1 MIIKTLK
8 AFALLMSISA
18 FSFAQQSTYWQQHVD
33 YTMDVDF
40 NVKDYTYEGVTKLV
54 YTNNSP
60 DELNKAYI
68 HLYYNAFQPGSE
80 MDLRLQNIA
89 DPDRRMITEDKKSRI
104 ASLSDEQIGY
114 LHLSEVTQDGV
125 AVSFNEEGTIAKIIL
140 NKPLASGA
148 STTFDFKFSGQ
159 IPEQIRRSG
168 RNSKEGV
175 ALSMSQWYPKL
186 AEYDFEGW
194 HATSYIAREFH
205 GVWGDFDVKIT
216 IDKDYTVGGTG
227 YLQNPQEIGHGYQEE
242 GSKVKAR
249 GKKLTWHFK
258 APMVHDFMWAADPDY
273 IHDVRQ
279 MEDGPTLHFFY
290 KNDDEIIENW
300 KKLQPK
306 TEEAMRFFSTH
317 IGKYPYD
324 QYSVVQGGDG
334 GMEYA
339 MSTLITGGRELGS
352 LVGVMSHEMAHSWF
366 QHILATNETKHS
378 WMDEGFTSFISS
390 LCMNQLMER
399 NLDNPFEGSYRGYRA
414 LVNSGKEQPQ
424 TTHSDRY
431 DLNFAY
437 SIAAYSKGSVFL
449 SQLGYIIGQENLM
462 NTIKNYYEEFK
473 FKHPTPNDIKRVA
486 EKQSD
491 MELDWYL
498 TDWTKTTNTI
508 DYGIKSV
515 EANGSGTSIVLER
528 KGLMPMPIDLLVL
541 YEDGTS
547 ETFYLPLKMMYGQK
561 ENPYPTIKRTVLKSW
576 PWAQPTYELTIDKAV
591 SSVKGIQIDPSGLM
605 ADIDLENNTYQ
616 AED

>member
-8 AFALLMSISA
+8 ALVVLLSISA
-18 FSFAQQSTYWQQHVD
+18 LSFAQQSSYWQQKVD

-40 NVKDYTYEGVTKLV
+40 NVKNFRYTGATELI

-60 DELNKAYI
+60 DELNKVYV
-68 HLYYNAFQPGSE
+68 HLYFNAFQPGSE
-80 MDLRLQNIA
+80 MDVRLQNIA
-89 DPDRRMITEDKKSRI
+89 DPDRRMITKNKKSRI
-104 ASLSDEQIGY
+104 ASLAPEQIGY
-114 LHLSEVTQDGV
+114 LHISDVTQDGSV
-125 AVSFNEEGTIAKIIL
+125 VSFNEQGTIAKIIL
-140 NKPLASGA
+140 NKPLASGE
-148 STTFDFKFSGQ
+148 STTLNFNFTGQ
-159 IPEQIRRSG
+159 VPEQIRRSG
-168 RNSKEGV
+168 RNSREEV
-175 ALSMSQWYPKL
+175 ALSMAQWYPKL

-194 HATSYIAREFH
+194 HATPYIAREFH

-216 IDKDYTVGGTG
+216 IDKNYTLGGTG
-227 YLQNPQEIGHGYQEE
+227 YLQNPQEIGHGYQAP
-242 GSKVKAR
+242 GTKVKTR

-258 APMVHDFMWAADPDY
+258 APMVHDFMWAADPNY
-273 IHDVRQ
+273 IHDVRK

-290 KNDDEIIENW
+290 KNDEEILENW

-306 TEEAMRFFSTH
+306 TEEAMRFFSEH
-317 IGKYPYD
+317 IGKYPYE

-366 QHILATNETKHS
+366 QHLLATNETKHS

-449 SQLGYIIGQENLM
+449 SQLGYIIGEENLM
-462 NTIKNYYEEFK
+462 KTIKKYFNDFK
-473 FKHPTPNDIKRVA
+473 FKHPTPNDIKRIA
-486 EKQSD
+486 ENISD

-498 TDWTKTTNTI
+498 TDWTQTTNTI
-508 DYGIKSV
+508 DYSIKEVKSV
-515 EANGSGTSIVLER
+515 GDNKTSITLER
-528 KGLMPMPIDLLVL
+528 VGLMPMPIDLQVTF
-541 YEDGTS
+541 EDGSTMS
-547 ETFYLPLKMMYGQK
+547 YYIPLRMMYGSK
-561 ENPYPTIKRTVLKSW
+561 ETNFVELDNWAWAYPTYSFNISSESKIKSI
-576 PWAQPTYELTIDKAV
+576 E
-591 SSVKGIQIDPSGLM
+591 IDPSGLM
-605 ADIDLENNTYQ
+605 ADVDLENNVYSSK
-616 AED
+616 D

>member
-8 AFALLMSISA
+8 ALVVLLSISA
-18 FSFAQQSTYWQQHVD
+18 LSFAQQSSYWQQKVD

-40 NVKDYTYEGVTKLV
+40 NVKNFRYTGATELI

-60 DELNKAYI
+60 DELNKVYV
-68 HLYYNAFQPGSE
+68 HLYFNAFQPGSE
-80 MDLRLQNIA
+80 MDVRLQNIA
-89 DPDRRMITEDKKSRI
+89 DPDRRMITKNKKSRI
-104 ASLSDEQIGY
+104 ASLAPEQIGY
-114 LHLSEVTQDGV
+114 LHISDVTQDGSV
-125 AVSFNEEGTIAKIIL
+125 VSFNEQGTIAKIIL
-140 NKPLASGA
+140 NKPLASGE
-148 STTFDFKFSGQ
+148 STTLNFNFTGQ
-159 IPEQIRRSG
+159 VPEQIRRSG
-168 RNSKEGV
+168 RNSREEV
-175 ALSMSQWYPKL
+175 ALSMAQWYPKL

-194 HATSYIAREFH
+194 HATPYIAREFH

-216 IDKDYTVGGTG
+216 IDKNYTLGGTG
-227 YLQNPQEIGHGYQEE
+227 YLQNPQEIGHGYQAP
-242 GSKVKAR
+242 GTKVKSR

-258 APMVHDFMWAADPDY
+258 APMVHDFMWAADPNY
-273 IHDVRQ
+273 IHDVRK

-290 KNDDEIIENW
+290 KNDEEILENW

-306 TEEAMRFFSTH
+306 TEEAMRFFSEH
-317 IGKYPYD
+317 IGKYPYE

-366 QHILATNETKHS
+366 QHLLATNETKHS

-449 SQLGYIIGQENLM
+449 SQLGYIIGEENLM
-462 NTIKNYYEEFK
+462 KTIKKYFNDFK
-473 FKHPTPNDIKRVA
+473 FKHPTPNDIKRIA
-486 EKQSD
+486 ENISD

-498 TDWTKTTNTI
+498 TDWTQTTNTI
-508 DYGIKSV
+508 DYSIKEVKSV
-515 EANGSGTSIVLER
+515 GDNKTSITLER
-528 KGLMPMPIDLLVL
+528 VGLMPMPIDLQVTF
-541 YEDGTS
+541 EDGSTMS
-547 ETFYLPLKMMYGQK
+547 YYIPLRMMYGSK
-561 ENPYPTIKRTVLKSW
+561 ETNFVELDNWAWAYPTYSFNISSESKIKSI
-576 PWAQPTYELTIDKAV
+576 E
-591 SSVKGIQIDPSGLM
+591 IDPSGLM
-605 ADIDLENNTYQ
+605 ADVDLENNVYSSK
-616 AED
+616 D

>member
-1 MIIKTLK
+1 
-8 AFALLMSISA
+8 
-18 FSFAQQSTYWQQHVD
+18 
-33 YTMDVDF
+33 
-40 NVKDYTYEGVTKLV
+40 
-54 YTNNSP
+54 
-60 DELNKAYI
+60 
-68 HLYYNAFQPGSE
+68 LYYNAFQPGSE
-80 MDLRLQNIA
+80 MDIRLQNIA

-104 ASLSDEQIGY
+104 ASLTPEQIGY
-114 LHLSEVTQDGV
+114 LHISEVTQDG
-125 AVSFNEEGTIAKIIL
+125 ASVSFVEEGTIAKIIL
-140 NKPLASGA
+140 DQPLASGA
-148 STTFDFKFSGQ
+148 STTFKLKFSGQ

-186 AEYDFEGW
+186 AEYDYEGW
-194 HATSYIAREFH
+194 HATPYIAREFH

-227 YLQNPQEIGHGYQEE
+227 YLQNPQEIGHGYQTP
-242 GSKVKAR
+242 GTQVKTR

-258 APMVHDFMWAADPDY
+258 APMVHDFMWAADPNY

-290 KNDDEIIENW
+290 KNDEELIENW

-306 TEEAMRFFSTH
+306 TEEAMRFFSNNV
-317 IGKYPYD
+317 GKYPYD

-339 MSTLITGGRELGS
+339 MSTLITGGRDFGS
-352 LVGVMSHEMAHSWF
+352 LVGVMAHEMAHSWF

-390 LCMNQLMER
+390 LCMNQLMEK

-462 NTIKNYYEEFK
+462 KTIRKYYEDFK

-486 EKQSD
+486 EKVSD

-515 EANGSGTSIVLER
+515 EENANGTKIVLER
-528 KGLMPMPIDLLVL
+528 KGLMPMPIDLLVV
-541 YEDGTS
+541 YKDGSS
-547 ETFYLPLKMMYGQK
+547 ETFYAPLRMMYGQK
-561 ENPYPTIKRTVLKSW
+561 ENPYPTIDRTVLKSW
-576 PWAQPTYELTIDKAV
+576 PWAYPTYEITIDRPMN
-591 SSVKGIQIDPSGLM
+591 SIKGIQIDPSGLM
-605 ADIDLENNTYQ
+605 ADIDLENNSYQ
-616 AED
+616 GEE

>member
-1 MIIKTLK
+1 MNIKTLK
-8 AFALLMSISA
+8 TFALFLSISTLA
-18 FSFAQQSTYWQQHVD
+18 LAQQSSYWQQKVD
-33 YTMDVDF
+33 YQMDVDF
-40 NVKDYTYEGVTKLV
+40 NVKDFTYTGTQQLI

-60 DELNKAYI
+60 DELNKVFI

-80 MDLRLQNIA
+80 MDIRLQNIA

-104 ASLSDEQIGY
+104 ASLTPEQIGY
-114 LHLSEVTQDGV
+114 LHISEVTQDG
-125 AVSFNEEGTIAKIIL
+125 ASVSFVEEGTIAKIIL
-140 NKPLASGA
+140 DQPLASGA
-148 STTFDFKFSGQ
+148 STTFKLKFSGQ

-186 AEYDFEGW
+186 AEYDYEGW
-194 HATSYIAREFH
+194 HATPYIAREFH

-227 YLQNPQEIGHGYQEE
+227 YLQNPQEIGHGYQTP
-242 GSKVKAR
+242 GTQVKTR

-258 APMVHDFMWAADPDY
+258 APMVHDFMWAADPNY

-290 KNDDEIIENW
+290 KNDEELIENW

-306 TEEAMRFFSTH
+306 TEEAMRFFSKNV
-317 IGKYPYD
+317 GKYPYD

-339 MSTLITGGRELGS
+339 MSTLITGSRDFGS
-352 LVGVMSHEMAHSWF
+352 LVGVMAHEMAHSWF

-399 NLDNPFEGSYRGYRA
+399 NLENPFEGSYRGYRA

-462 NTIKNYYEEFK
+462 KTIRKYYEDFK

-486 EKQSD
+486 EKVSD

-515 EANGSGTSIVLER
+515 EENANGTKIVLER
-528 KGLMPMPIDLLVL
+528 KGLMPMPIDLLVV
-541 YEDGTS
+541 YKDGSS
-547 ETFYLPLKMMYGQK
+547 ETFYAPLRMMYGQK
-561 ENPYPTIKRTVLKSW
+561 ENPYPTIDRTVLKSW
-576 PWAQPTYELTIDKAV
+576 PWAYPTYEITIDKPMN
-591 SSVKGIQIDPSGLM
+591 SIKGIQIDPSGLM
-605 ADIDLENNTYQ
+605 ADIDLENNSYQ
-616 AED
+616 GEE